1 MYVYIIY
8 YIYNAIDVKSAT
20 HNIHT
25 HVNISFGDE
34 MYFGLRGEGRKNWEG
49 ME

>member
-8 YIYNAIDVKSAT
+8 IYAIDVKSAT

-34 MYFGLRGEGRKNWEG
+34 MYFGLRGKGRKDWEG